1 MPPIQVRVN
10 PLPNTNLPDSTAVDM
25 LGGKS
30 GEGIVAE
37 LHGKYFTQNY
47 RGNLFYASLTS
58 ATALVAPATNA
69 TPNFALWNPAG
80 NNTALSL
87 VRASYGY
94 VSGTPAAGVIG
105 YQYVPYAG
113 STIGGTSAVSAFT
126 ALTVRSCI
134 VGKGYA
140 GNVLAGTAAT
150 ITGAGIAAEVTA
162 RYTGISQGVLGSAS
176 IPPGLVMNDEF
187 DGTMIVP
194 PGYLWFPVCS
204 AASVATYMI
213 SAIWEEIPWP

>member
-1 MPPIQVRVN
+1 MPPVQVRVGAPSN
-10 PLPNTNLPDSTAVDM
+10 VNGTDNQLYDL

-30 GEGIVAE
+30 SEAIVAE

-58 ATALVAPATNA
+58 ASALVAPATNA

-80 NNTALSL
+80 NNVAVSL

-126 ALTVRSCI
+126 TVTVRSCI

-140 GNVLAGTAAT
+140 GNVLAGSAAT
-150 ITGAGIAAEVTA
+150 VTGVGIAAEVTA
-162 RYTGISQGVLGSAS
+162 RYTGLSQGILAAAS
-176 IPPGLVMNDEF
+176 VPPGLNMNDEF

-194 PGYLWFPVCS
+194 PGFLWFPITS
-204 AASVATYMI
+204 AASSATYMI
-213 SAIWEEIPWP
+213 SAIWEEVPWP